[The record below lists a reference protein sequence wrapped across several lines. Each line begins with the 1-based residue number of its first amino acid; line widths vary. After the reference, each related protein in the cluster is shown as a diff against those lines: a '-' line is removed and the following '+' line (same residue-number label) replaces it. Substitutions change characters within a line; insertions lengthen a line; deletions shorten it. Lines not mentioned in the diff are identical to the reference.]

1 MQFYVLLA
9 GVETFSRSQG
19 DAAAAQGA
27 LKAGHFVQWRAR
39 VFAVSGTK
47 LDIVGFRR
55 DYFGD
60 GGGGI
65 QATSEDIAARGAQ
78 AWAGS
83 GQVYDMVSAN
93 AFDLARG

>member
-1 MQFYVLLA
+1 MQFYALLA
-9 GVETFSRSQG
+9 GVETFSRGQG

-27 LKAGHFVQWRAR
+27 LKAGQWRAR

-65 QATSEDIAARGAQ
+65 
-78 AWAGS
+78 
-83 GQVYDMVSAN
+83 
-93 AFDLARG
+93 